1 MVIRLATQRLRK
13 ISELFKFPVK
23 EKERCN
29 IIEVKVCD
37 AIMGSGK
44 TEAAITYMNEH
55 KDKKFIYVTP
65 YLAESNRIKVGC
77 PELHFVEP
85 SNRLS
90 EYHFKKI
97 EHTAALIKAGENITT
112 THAALRNYTRE
123 TLSEIKEKGY
133 TIIIDESLEVLS
145 ESDLKSTDV
154 KMLTDSGFLKSDG
167 LMYQTTNKVYDEG
180 KFEEEMKMFRSR
192 SVVSL
197 ERGKGEKFYYWS
209 LAPELLTS
217 FDEVFVLTYL
227 FSGQSLCYFMK
238 ANNIPYRYIGVSL
251 KDGVYRFAD
260 NAEYIPEYT
269 HHIKDLI
276 HIVEHPKL
284 NRIGDK
290 THALSMNWY
299 QSRKAVEDGE
309 LKVVKNH
316 ISNCYKHIW
325 KDSKPSERMWGTYK
339 SACSKIKGKGYTKGF
354 VIFNERA
361 TNSYINKRYLAYAV
375 NIFMNVGEKRVYE
388 KFGVEVDQDMYAL
401 STMLQWIWRS
411 AIRRGEEIWVY
422 VPSKRM
428 RTLLKDWMERVQ
440 NGDKNNDDYE

>member
-1 MVIRLATQRLRK
+1 
-13 ISELFKFPVK
+13 
-23 EKERCN
+23 
-29 IIEVKVCD
+29 
-37 AIMGSGK
+37 MGTGK

-85 SNRLS
+85 SNKLS

-97 EHTAALIKAGENITT
+97 EHTAALIKEGRNITT
-112 THAALRNYTRE
+112 THAALKNYTRE

-133 TIIIDESLEVLS
+133 TVIIDESLEVLS

-154 KMLTDSGFLKSDG
+154 KMLASSGFLRSDG
-167 LMYQTTNKVYDEG
+167 LIYQTTNKVYDSG

-197 ERGKGEKFYYWS
+197 ERGESEKFYYWS

-238 ANNIPYRYIGVSL
+238 ANKIPYRYIGVSL
-251 KDGVYRFAD
+251 KDDVYRFAD
-260 NAEYIPEYT
+260 NAEYVPEYT

-276 HIVEHPKL
+276 HIVESPKL

-299 QSRKAVEDGE
+299 QSRRVGEDGE

-339 SACSKIKGKGYTKGF
+339 CACNKIKGKGYTKNF

-361 TNSYINKRYLAYAV
+361 TNSYINKKYLAYAV
-375 NIFMNVGEKRVYE
+375 NIFMNVGEKLVYE
-388 KFGVEVDQDMYAL
+388 KFGVKVDQDMYAL

-411 AIRRGEEIWVY
+411 AIRRGEEIWLY
-422 VPSKRM
+422 VPSSRM
-428 RTLLKDWMERVQ
+428 RKLLKDWMERVQ
-440 NGDKNNDDYE
+440 NGDKDEEDYE